1 LAPLKIST
9 IHLFTIKPYLHF
21 YSITGVW
28 GLGFGVWGLGF
39 GVWARDDRAM
49 ARVLALVHAPQQETW
64 LEAMRVCIVC
74 GCALALIAAGRA
86 LPF

>member
-1 LAPLKIST
+1 
-9 IHLFTIKPYLHF
+9 
-21 YSITGVW
+21 
-28 GLGFGVWGLGF
+28 
-39 GVWARDDRAM
+39 M